1 MHRPH
6 LCNMSYTIQMKI
18 KHLIVAAVALLIGT
32 NAMAQTKKSFT
43 LEDLMW
49 GGNNYANIMPKYYG
63 TAFWGDRLL
72 KLDVDEVSTLASD
85 KGKAEKPRV
94 LFTTDQLNAA
104 IDTAKYGKVYNL
116 LYAQFPS
123 GSKSEVYL
131 QTSKLNLLYNW
142 QQRKVVWSTERTP
155 GAYANDMSHFSHNE
169 AFVKD
174 WNLYVKT
181 ADGKTHQ
188 VSTDGSRELQY
199 GLSVHR
205 DEFGIRKGTF
215 WSPKGRLLAFYRM
228 DQSMVTDYPLVD
240 INHRVAQLAPEKYPM
255 AGMTSHKVTVGVYNP
270 ATDKTIYLQ
279 AGDPTDRYFTNIA
292 WSPDERTIYMFELP
306 RTQDKAELV
315 AYDAHTGARKGVLY
329 TESNARYVEPC
340 NPIQFLP
347 WDATKFV
354 MQTRRDG
361 YNHLYLFTADGRQLK
376 QLTKGQFEVIS
387 VLGFNTKAKSIIYQ
401 SNQDNPI
408 QYSNY
413 SVNVA
418 TGKVARLDNGQ
429 GTHYAALS
437 ENGLYLSDRWS
448 SPTTFRQYDLLGT
461 TQPAAAVKL
470 HADADPWTAYNVP
483 EISGGKIKAADGKTD
498 LYYRLVKPVGFDPAK
513 KYPTVVYVYGGPH
526 AHNVEAAWNYLARP
540 WEIYMAQRGYV
551 IFVVDNR
558 GSENRGF
565 EFESCTHRHLGD
577 IEMQDQLEGVKF
589 LKSLP
594 YVDADRIGVH
604 GWSFGGFMTTNL
616 MCSYPDVFK
625 VGVAGGP
632 VIDWKLYEVMYGERY
647 MDTPQENPEGYA
659 SSSLLNKAKNLKG
672 RLQIIVGYN
681 DPTCVMQH
689 SLSFLRACEDA
700 GTQPDYFVYPGDGHN
715 MMGHDMVH
723 LHERITRY
731 FDDYLKK

>member
-1 MHRPH
+1 
-6 LCNMSYTIQMKI
+6 MKI
-18 KHLIVAAVALLIGT
+18 KRILLAAFALLLGT
-32 NAMAQTKKSFT
+32 TAMAQQKKSFT

-49 GGNNYANIMPKYYG
+49 GGNNYANIMPRYYG

-72 KLDVDEVSTLASD
+72 KLDVDQVTKLTND
-85 KGKAEKPRV
+85 KGQTEYPEV
-94 LFTTDQLNAA
+94 LFTTESVNAA
-104 IDTAKYGKVYNL
+104 IDTAKVGKVYNL
-116 LYAQFPS
+116 LYASFPYED
-123 GSKSEVYL
+123 KTQALL
-131 QTSKLNLLYNW
+131 QTSKLTFLFDW
-142 QQRKVVWSTERTP
+142 KTGKAVWTADRTP
-155 GAYANDMSHFSHNE
+155 GASANDFCTASKSE
-169 AFVKD
+169 AYVKD
-174 WNLYVKT
+174 WNLYVRT
-181 ADGKTHQ
+181 ADGKEQQ
-188 VSTDGSRELQY
+188 VSHDGTRELQY

-205 DEFGIRKGTF
+205 DEFGIHKGTF
-215 WSPKGRLLAFYRM
+215 WSPKGNLLAFYRM

-240 INHRVAQLAPEKYPM
+240 ISPRVAELAPEKYPM

-270 ATDKTIYLQ
+270 ATGKTIYLQ

-292 WSPDERTIYMFELP
+292 WSPDEKTIYMFELP

-315 AYDAHTGARKGVLY
+315 SYDAQTGARKAVLY
-329 TESNARYVEPC
+329 TETNPRYVEPC
-340 NPIQFLP
+340 NPITFLP
-347 WDATKFV
+347 WDSSKFV

-361 YNHLYLFTADGRQLK
+361 YNHLYLFDVNGKMLK
-376 QLTKGQFEVIS
+376 QLTSGKYEVIE
-387 VLGFNTKAKSIIYQ
+387 VLGFNTADKSIIYQ
-401 SNQDNPI
+401 SNQNNPI
-408 QYSNY
+408 QYSHF
-413 SVNVA
+413 SVKVPS
-418 TGKVARLDNGQ
+418 GKVTCLDNAQ
-429 GTHYAALS
+429 GTHYGILS
-437 ENGLYLSDRWS
+437 ANGKYLRDRWS
-448 SPTTFRQYDLLGT
+448 SPQTFRQYDLIST
-461 TQPAAAVKL
+461 SKKQVIKL
-470 HADADPWTAYNVP
+470 HADSDPWTDYNVP
-483 EISGGKIKAADGKTD
+483 EISGGTIKAADGKTD
-498 LYYRLVKPVGFDPAK
+498 LYYRLVKPVDFDPTK

-526 AHNVEAAWNYLARP
+526 AHNVEAGWNYLTRP

-551 IFVVDNR
+551 VFVVDNR
-558 GSENRGF
+558 GSEYRGF
-565 EFESCTHRHLGD
+565 DFESCTHRHLGD
-577 IEMQDQLEGVKF
+577 IEMADQMEGVKY

-616 MCSYPDVFK
+616 ICSYPDVFK

-632 VIDWKLYEVMYGERY
+632 VIDWKYYEVMYGERY

>member
-32 NAMAQTKKSFT
+32 NAMAQTKKSFI

-72 KLDVDEVSTLASD
+72 KLDVDEVSTLASN

-155 GAYANDMSHFSHNE
+155 GAYANDMSHYSHNE

-215 WSPKGRLLAFYRM
+215 WSPKGHLLAFYCM

-361 YNHLYLFTADGRQLK
+361 YNHLYLFAADGRQLK

-526 AHNVEAAWNYLARP
+526 AHNVEAAWHYLARP